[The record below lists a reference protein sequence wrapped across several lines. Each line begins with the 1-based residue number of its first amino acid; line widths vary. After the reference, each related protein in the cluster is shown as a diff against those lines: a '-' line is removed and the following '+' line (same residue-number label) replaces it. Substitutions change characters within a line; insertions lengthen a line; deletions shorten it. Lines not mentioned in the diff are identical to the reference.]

1 MSEILTTQETVR
13 LAELESIIENN
24 FALMGK
30 ALFEIRE
37 SRLYKAT
44 HGTFEGYCQE
54 RFDMSRKY
62 INKQIQ
68 AAVVIENLTPMG
80 VIPINERQAR
90 PLAKLPAEQQPVAWG
105 MAQEKAKEEGK
116 PVAARH
122 VEAAVLEVMP
132 KEEPD
137 PVIVDGTHDD
147 GEPKRRS
154 PIKIIEDEG
163 MNIWLLAKTHL
174 DRINKNDTQR
184 IQALTACAEYCS
196 NRIQNKK

>member
-1 MSEILTTQETVR
+1 
-13 LAELESIIENN
+13 
-24 FALMGK
+24 MG
-30 ALFEIRE
+30 
-37 SRLYKAT
+37 
-44 HGTFEGYCQE
+44 
-54 RFDMSRKY
+54 
-62 INKQIQ
+62 N
-68 AAVVIENLTPMG
+68 TP
-80 VIPINERQAR
+80 NSERQAR
-90 PLAKLPAEQQPVAWG
+90 PLTKLPAEKQPAAWER
-105 MAQEKAKEEGK
+105 AQEIAKEESK

-122 VEAAVLEVMP
+122 VEAAVLEIMP
-132 KEEPD
+132 KDEPD

>member
-90 PLAKLPAEQQPVAWG
+90 PLAKLPAEHQPAAWG
-105 MAQEKAKEEGK
+105 RAQEIAKEESK

-122 VEAAVLEVMP
+122 VEAAVLEIMP
-132 KEEPD
+132 KDEPD